1 MHSAG
6 KNRSLSSACTGQVL
20 SWHRPVEE
28 GRVPKVEKSS
38 LCERVSVS
46 ASLVC
51 WWGVDSGSGRV
62 RW

>member
-1 MHSAG
+1 M
-6 KNRSLSSACTGQVL
+6 SSACTGQVL